1 MRFWKIFKRLVK
13 CAKAQPLPPVVL
25 TTSPIARLPDELIE
39 SIFELLPSSWDF
51 HTERSHALAPCLLV
65 CKRFYRLARPLVW
78 RHVHLSLKRDVESV
92 FLSEGQVIMQSTV
105 ALSLYGE
112 GTTADAMSEE
122 DVCNAFDCFP
132 RSEEV
137 TLGGQCL
144 QIPWDRI
151 THNPY
156 LTSLTFNGILSR
168 HGWPAP
174 HLERLV
180 KLEFIDCAPPKI
192 RFLTPSNFPS
202 LRALCFDLPPYN
214 RKYYAQLDGGLLDQL
229 EILQIPLF
237 EILGIV
243 PVPEILHRAPTLLH
257 RSAQCVEVYC
267 TPALDSLRIWPN
279 LQFIEHLCVASP
291 QKPHI
296 SLHMYPVLKTLS
308 LQTDVPDCELAELI
322 DTCRDMGITV
332 VSVDRWNKR
341 GINSDFWV
349 YAKRQRDKL
358 EQA

>member
-1 MRFWKIFKRLVK
+1 MRFPKIFTRLVK
-13 CAKAQPLPPVVL
+13 RAKAPPLPPVVL
-25 TTSPIARLPDELIE
+25 TTSPIARLPTN
-39 SIFELLPSSWDF
+39 SSNPSSSSCHRRGTSIQSGAMHW
-51 HTERSHALAPCLLV
+51 RLASWCARGSIASHALSCGG
-65 CKRFYRLARPLVW
+65 
-78 RHVHLSLKRDVESV
+78 VHLSSKRDVESV
-92 FLSEGQVIMQSTV
+92 FLSEGQVILQSTV
-105 ALSLYGE
+105 ALSL
-112 GTTADAMSEE
+112 
-122 DVCNAFDCFP
+122 
-132 RSEEV
+132 EV

-151 THNPY
+151 THSPY
-156 LTSLTFNGILSR
+156 LISLTFNGILSK
-168 HGWPAP
+168 HGWSAP
-174 HLERLV
+174 RLERLV

-229 EILQIPLF
+229 ELLQIPLLD
-237 EILGIV
+237 ILRIG

-257 RSAQCVEVYC
+257 PSAQCLEVYC

-296 SLHMYPVLKTLS
+296 RLDMYPALKTLS
-308 LQTDVPDCELAELI
+308 LQTDLPDCELAELI
-322 DTCRDMGITV
+322 DTCRDTGITI

-341 GINSDFWV
+341 GNNSDFWV
-349 YAKRQRDKL
+349 YAKRQRDKF

>member
-1 MRFWKIFKRLVK
+1 MRFPKIFTRLVK
-13 CAKAQPLPPVVL
+13 RAKAPPLPPVVL
-25 TTSPIARLPDELIE
+25 TTSPIARLPTN
-39 SIFELLPSSWDF
+39 SSNPSSSSCHRRGTSIQSGAMHW
-51 HTERSHALAPCLLV
+51 RLASWCARGSIASHALSCGG
-65 CKRFYRLARPLVW
+65 
-78 RHVHLSLKRDVESV
+78 VHLSSKRDVESV
-92 FLSEGQVIMQSTV
+92 FLSEGQVILQSTV
-105 ALSLYGE
+105 ALSLYEE
-112 GTTADAMSEE
+112 GTTADAMTEE
-122 DVCNAFDCFP
+122 D
-132 RSEEV
+132 
-137 TLGGQCL
+137 CL

-151 THNPY
+151 THSPY
-156 LTSLTFNGILSR
+156 LISLTFNGILSK
-168 HGWPAP
+168 HGWSAP
-174 HLERLV
+174 RLERLV

-229 EILQIPLF
+229 ELLQIPLLD
-237 EILGIV
+237 ILRIG

-257 RSAQCVEVYC
+257 PSAQCLEVYC

-296 SLHMYPVLKTLS
+296 RLDMYPALKTLS
-308 LQTDVPDCELAELI
+308 LQTDLPDCELAELI
-322 DTCRDMGITV
+322 DTCRDTGITI

-341 GINSDFWV
+341 GNNSDFWV
-349 YAKRQRDKL
+349 YAKRQRDKF